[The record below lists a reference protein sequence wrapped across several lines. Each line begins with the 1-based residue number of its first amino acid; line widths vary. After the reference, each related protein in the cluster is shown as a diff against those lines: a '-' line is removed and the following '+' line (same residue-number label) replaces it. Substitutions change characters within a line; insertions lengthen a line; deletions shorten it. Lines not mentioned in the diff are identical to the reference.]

1 MTTTLYKRNKN
12 NQKIQV
18 WTIEVNGAGKYRTIE
33 GYYDGKITTNDWTN
47 CNPKNVGKK
56 SETTAFEQ
64 AIKESKAKIVK
75 KQENAYTE
83 DIKEID
89 NVDMYF
95 EPMLAQKFD
104 KGDVISETVLSQ
116 PKLDGIRNICKK
128 SGNFTRKGKS
138 QPAIPHIYES
148 LKSIFVEYPDLVID
162 GELYNH
168 DLRDDFNQITSI
180 ARKQKPTAIDLEN
193 SRQKIQFHV
202 YDVCFI
208 DAPEI
213 PLEYRIAFIED
224 VLSDFD
230 YIEIVDTQI
239 VETQERLDELY
250 GEYIGEGFEGQMIR
264 MVDSVYDNK
273 RSKSLLKRKTFFDE
287 EFKIVRFEE
296 GKGNWSGKAKKVY
309 CVKSDGTEFKAGIKG
324 TMKYCEDLLENQ
336 QNYIGLE
343 GTVRFPEYTKDENG
357 NDNVPRFGVFYGVRE
372 QGV

>member
-148 LKSIFVEYPDLVID
+148 LKSIFVEYPDLVVD